1 MSQMQFHAPP
11 LTKINKILI
20 IASVVGFLGNAIAKQ
35 AGFSLAPFL
44 GLSTQSIFS
53 GFVTTLI
60 TYPFIETGFLSF
72 LFSSLLLW
80 FIGSE
85 LEGKWGSKFYLKYLA
100 VTVIGTGLFFI
111 LVLNLIFGLGGTL
124 VGLSSI
130 NYALLL
136 AYAMIYADRYLS
148 FMLIFPIKA
157 RYFCMLLAG
166 IELYS
171 AFFSGSRATAFAH
184 LISMLFA
191 YIFLK
196 FTSLRARGVS
206 VDSIMKQRQK
216 EKMRSKLHI
225 VKENDDGR
233 ADPKNP
239 KYWQ

>member
-20 IASVVGFLGNAIAKQ
+20 IASVVGFLGNAIATQ
-35 AGFSLAPFL
+35 AGLSLTPFL
-44 GLSTQSIFS
+44 GLSLSNILA
-53 GFVTTLI
+53 GMVTSLI
-60 TYPFIETGFLSF
+60 TYPFIESGFLGF

-80 FIGSE
+80 FIGSD
-85 LEGKWGSKFYLKYLA
+85 LEARWGSKFYLKYLA
-100 VTVIGTGLFFI
+100 VIVLGTGLFFVI
-111 LVLNLIFGLGGTL
+111 VLNLFLGIGGTL
-124 VGLSSI
+124 LGLSSI

-136 AYAMIYADRYLS
+136 AYGMIYADRYLS

-157 RYFCMLLAG
+157 RYFCLLLVL

-171 AFFSGSRATAFAH
+171 AFFSGSRAIAFAH
-184 LISMLFA
+184 LVSMIFA

-196 FTSLRARGVS
+196 LSSMRARGIS
-206 VDSIMKQRQK
+206 VEGLMKQRKK

-225 VKENDDGR
+225 VKDEDDGR